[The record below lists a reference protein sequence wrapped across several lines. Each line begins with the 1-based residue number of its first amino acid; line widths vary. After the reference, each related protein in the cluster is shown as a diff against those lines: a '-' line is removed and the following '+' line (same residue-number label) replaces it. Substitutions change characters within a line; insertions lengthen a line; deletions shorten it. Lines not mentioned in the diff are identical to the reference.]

1 MEFKDFFNRTTGYE
15 PYPYQIR
22 LAEADPWPDLLE
34 APTGAG
40 KTEAVVLAWLWRRRY
55 GSDGMRASTP
65 RRLVYCLPMRV
76 LVEQTHERVENWIK
90 ALGLQKEIGLHL
102 LMGGEAEDDW
112 DLYPEREAV
121 LIGTQD
127 MLLSRALNRGYALSR
142 YRWPV
147 QFGLLNN
154 DCLWVFDEVQ
164 LMGSGLATTAQLAA
178 FREQF
183 GVWGRCPSLWVSA
196 TLQLEWLA
204 TVDFRERANKLK
216 VHSLEDSDW
225 KDSRLAKRLNAE
237 KVLRKARYTA
247 EEPDNLT
254 QEIYEVHKQ
263 TGGLTL
269 VILNTVKKA
278 VAVYE
283 ALKKLPDTSLLLLH
297 SRFRPQERRAKM
309 QRLQQMQKTGGIVV
323 ATQVIEA
330 GVDIS
335 ARVLFT
341 ELSPWASFV
350 QRAGRC
356 NRKGEFKDAQIFWID
371 VGDTDS
377 APYDQTDLRNT
388 YKILIILDN
397 CRVNSSVLIRIGC
410 RLSYEHNYVIR
421 QHDLYSLFST
431 ETDLVGGYTDI
442 SNFVRNI
449 EREADVYVYWRDF
462 IDAPVPDEPPP
473 IRDELCPVR
482 LSQLRK
488 FLNTK
493 GRAWFWNFETRQ
505 WDALSRTRIK
515 PGMTLLLSKSQG
527 GYDKEY
533 GWTGN
538 PDNRPDTIVAH
549 ILPQDSLAGDL
560 ESERE
565 DWVTLSA
572 HTQYVEAETQELVQ
586 ALEFTDNDW
595 KEYANSILLSSR
607 YHDIGKAVP
616 RWQKSIKEQLTT
628 IENKAQ
634 QFISQSKNSQQVKF
648 VESFLQKL
656 QQFQKLQQSA
666 TELWAKFPSL
676 DHSLDRALISSK
688 LPLDICK
695 RIKKA
700 ISVPFLPGLRHEA
713 ASALIAWKKWRAGEE
728 GWTALAVYLVACHHG
743 KVRTVL
749 RRIRN
754 QKGEKENIFG
764 VQQEDR
770 LPEINGL
777 LDKEQDFDLRL
788 SVFGAIGQWND
799 EANVFIEEGPSWI
812 QMVAELLG
820 PRHSLDIDAQ
830 VAIIGKNEPRKL
842 GPFRLAFLEALIR
855 AADVRASRKSR
866 AHSPS
871 LS

>member
-1 MEFKDFFNRTTGYE
+1 MEFEQFFKQATGND
-15 PYPYQIR
+15 PYDYQSR
-22 LAEADPWPDLLE
+22 LARANPWPDVLE
-34 APTGAG
+34 APTGVG

-55 GSDGMRASTP
+55 HLPESTP

-76 LVEQTHERVENWIK
+76 LGEQTYERVEQWLDNLKFSDQVGI
-90 ALGLQKEIGLHL
+90 HL
-102 LMGGEAEDDW
+102 LMGGEDDNDW
-112 DLYPEREAV
+112 DLYPERDAI

-154 DCLWVFDEVQ
+154 DCLWVYDEVQ

-204 TVDFRERANKLK
+204 TVDFRERANELK
-216 VHSLEDSDW
+216 VHSLEDRDW
-225 KDSRLAKRLNAE
+225 KDSRLAKRLNAK

-309 QRLQQMQKTGGIVV
+309 QCLQQMQERKTGGIVV

-335 ARVLFT
+335 ACVLFT

-388 YKILIILDN
+388 YKILRILEN

-462 IDAPVPDEPPP
+462 IGAPVPDEPPP

-527 GYDKEY
+527 GYDEEY

-572 HTQYVEAETQELVQ
+572 HTQEVEAETQELVQ
-586 ALEFTDNDW
+586 ALGFKDNDW
-595 KEYANSILLSSR
+595 EKCANSVLLSSR

-616 RWQKSIKEQLTT
+616 RWQESSKEQLDT
-628 IENKAQ
+628 IKKKAQ
-634 QFISQSKNSQQVKF
+634 QFISQKSNNSQDPEVKF

-656 QQFQKLQQSA
+656 QQFQELQQSA

-676 DHSLDRALISSK
+676 DYALISSN
-688 LPLDICK
+688 LPLDIRK

-799 EANVFIEEGPSWI
+799 EANVFIEEGPSWV

-855 AADVRASRKSR
+855 AADVRASRKPR